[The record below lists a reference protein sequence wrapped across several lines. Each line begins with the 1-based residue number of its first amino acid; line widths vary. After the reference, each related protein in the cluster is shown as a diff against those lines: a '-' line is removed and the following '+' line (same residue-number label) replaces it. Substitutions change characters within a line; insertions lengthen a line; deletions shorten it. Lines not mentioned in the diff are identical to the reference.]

1 MQDGLVVRRFSRC
14 LLAVVML
21 SFALVA
27 GASAQTCAA
36 WFVSDPGTSFAG
48 PFGPF
53 GSAGAA
59 CSALNG
65 ATSMSG
71 SVTFTISG
79 MAAVMSGSEAFCEG
93 TNTRSDNGTTSSTN
107 NTGGTGVAT
116 QSGTTSG
123 PACSAGP
130 STPQNPSGQ
139 CSVGQSAMLTFASG
153 TGTAPGGS
161 ACASNGCGYTANTT
175 ASEFTAI
182 FGGCTVSGGC
192 ANTMQAHTST
202 GSVCSAGANAPTVG
216 PPMTSGVQSSTCAL
230 EGGVVGCA
238 ITSATGVNGFSVAGD
253 LVTPAQLPA
262 TGCVAYASGGVAC
275 VIPMGSTAP
284 PTPPAPNNGT
294 AGSVAAPAA
303 VVTSAVAGSSTPVT
317 GVYYNPA
324 VVAGST
330 ATVVANGT
338 GVTSSPIGGVLG
350 SGVSG
355 SGTAASSAASS
366 AADCDSA
373 NSSGEGGCADGT
385 LPSLTRSDTPAGD
398 AASMWAGIQSTPLFE
413 AFGSISTALGSGG
426 SCPTASVTFTTIK
439 FTGDFMASFC
449 SAFEGLLPTMI
460 VISDAAWC
468 VLGLLIL
475 LSA

>member
-1 MQDGLVVRRFSRC
+1 MQDEFFVSKFWGCFS
-14 LLAVVML
+14 AVVML
-21 SFALVA
+21 SLVLIA
-27 GASAQTCAA
+27 AASAQTCEQ
-36 WFVSDPGTSFAG
+36 FEIP
-48 PFGPF
+48 
-53 GSAGAA
+53 
-59 CSALNG
+59 
-65 ATSMSG
+65 
-71 SVTFTISG
+71 
-79 MAAVMSGSEAFCEG
+79 
-93 TNTRSDNGTTSSTN
+93 NGTTNPIFSSAAAACAAFNSPGSGGVNSTAVTGSTPNSVPGINQSATCTATEVQSFNGSVIATRTN
-107 NTGGTGVAT
+107 SDEGGFQGVAAT
-116 QSGTTSG
+116 G
-123 PACSAGP
+123 AVCSAGP

-139 CSVGQSAMLTFASG
+139 CTVGQSAMLTFASG

-216 PPMTSGVQSSTCAL
+216 PPMTSGVQSSTCSL

-294 AGSVAAPAA
+294 AGQVAAPAA

-317 GVYYNPA
+317 GVYYGPA

-330 ATVVANGT
+330 STVVANGT
-338 GVTSSPIGGVLG
+338 GVTSSPIGGVVG
-350 SGVSG
+350 SGVSSAG
-355 SGTAASSAASS
+355 SGTAASSAAGPV
-366 AADCDSA
+366 DCDSA
-373 NSSGEGGCADGT
+373 ASQGVAGCTDGT
-385 LPSLTRSDTPAGD
+385 LPSLARTDTAAGD

-413 AFGSISTALGSGG
+413 AFGSISTAFGSGG
-426 SCPTASVTFTTIK
+426 SCPTAPVTFTTIK

-449 SAFEGLLPTMI
+449 AAFTGLLPTMI
-460 VISDAAWC
+460 AISDAAWC